1 MFERFTDD
9 SRRVIE
15 IAQEEAVL
23 MQHGHIGTEHLL
35 VGLATEPEVVAL
47 GLDRERARG
56 EVVKTVGLGEKH
68 PKSRHIP
75 FTAAAKEAMQTALRE
90 AMGLGHRQ
98 IRPGHLLLAVL
109 KQRDGVA
116 RRVLVAAGAVPS
128 ELRATIIER
137 LQAAPASAETPGAQY
152 EFVTTALG
160 RALLGDFGAPDVDA
174 QLLLAILRGGGPVAA
189 WLSEHGVTEDGVRR
203 LL

>member
-1 MFERFTDD
+1 MFERFTDE

-15 IAQEEAVL
+15 VAQQEAIL

-35 VGLATEPEVVAL
+35 VGLTSEPEVIAL

-56 EVVKTVGLGEKH
+56 EVVKTVGLGEH
-68 PKSRHIP
+68 VKSRHIP
-75 FTAAAKEAMQTALRE
+75 FTAAAKEAMETALRE

-109 KQRDGVA
+109 KQRDGVG

-137 LQAAPASAETPGAQY
+137 LQATPTSSETPGEQH

-189 WLSEHGVTEDGVRR
+189 WLSERGVSEDAVRR
-203 LL
+203 LF

>member
-1 MFERFTDD
+1 MFERFTDE

-15 IAQEEAVL
+15 VAQQEAIL

-35 VGLATEPEVVAL
+35 VGLTSEPEVIAL

-56 EVVKTVGLGEKH
+56 EVVKTVGLGEH
-68 PKSRHIP
+68 VKSRHIP
-75 FTAAAKEAMQTALRE
+75 FTAAAKEAMETALRE

-109 KQRDGVA
+109 KQRDGVG

-137 LQAAPASAETPGAQY
+137 LQATPASSETPGEQH

-160 RALLGDFGAPDVDA
+160 RALLGDFGAPDVDG
-174 QLLLAILRGGGPVAA
+174 QLLLAILRGGGSVAA
-189 WLSEHGVTEDGVRR
+189 WLSERGVSEDAVRR
-203 LL
+203 LF

>member
-15 IAQEEAVL
+15 IALEEAAL

-35 VGLATEPEVVAL
+35 VGLTSEPEVVAL

-56 EVVKTVGLGEKH
+56 EVVKTVGLGERRAT
-68 PKSRHIP
+68 SRHIP

-90 AMGLGHRQ
+90 AMGLGHQQ

-128 ELRATIIER
+128 ELRATIVQR
-137 LQAAPASAETPGAQY
+137 LQATPASSETPGEQH

-189 WLSEHGVTEDGVRR
+189 WLSERGVSEDAVRR
-203 LL
+203 LF